1 MKQIIRTILIN
12 LAQALLNKAY
22 NRSGLT
28 DKILRDQIRIN
39 ELRNKYDIPD
49 KKQINE
55 EGYVQ

>member
-28 DKILRDQIRIN
+28 DRILRDQIRIN

>member
-1 MKQIIRTILIN
+1 MKQIIITILIN

-28 DKILRDQIRIN
+28 DRILQDQIRIN

-55 EGYVQ
+55 DGYVQ

>member
-1 MKQIIRTILIN
+1 MKQMIRTILIN
-12 LAQALLNKAY
+12 LAQVLLNKAY

-28 DKILRDQIRIN
+28 DRILQDQIRIN

-49 KKQINE
+49 KKQINV

>member
-1 MKQIIRTILIN
+1 MKQIIITILIN

-28 DKILRDQIRIN
+28 DRILQDQIRIN

>member
-1 MKQIIRTILIN
+1 MKQIIRKILIN

-28 DKILRDQIRIN
+28 DRILRGQIRIN

-55 EGYVQ
+55 DGYVQ

>member
-1 MKQIIRTILIN
+1 MKQIIITILIN

-28 DKILRDQIRIN
+28 DRILQEQIRIN